1 MGSGPTARRRP
12 TRRLLKLCFVM
23 LSFAAVGLITTGSV
37 LGEGQ
42 PSIASDQSD
51 YAPSASVSLIGSGWL
66 DGETVHVTVDDDQND
81 PWSHDVDLTAGD
93 DGTVADSFDLPN
105 VAGTYSVSATA
116 PSGSASATFT
126 ATAPAPPPPP
136 PAASPTLSSDES
148 TYAPGSAVTLSGTNW
163 TPGSTVHIV
172 VDDDKSDA
180 WDHIADVTAG
190 ANGSLSD
197 TFELPTGLAA
207 TFTASATDSSDKNAT
222 ATFTSVSA
230 PPGSPTLDSD
240 KETYA
245 PGAQVTLSG
254 TNWTPGSAVHIV
266 VDDDKSDSWTHT
278 ADVAA
283 GVDGKISDSFSLPS
297 LSATFTATAT
307 GTLGQSAT
315 TTFSAGFGSATEH
328 YLVRFAS
335 GTSTATQA
343 QILASA
349 GAEDNNYIAPL
360 RIHGVLLPGGA
371 GLQPSIDKLRS
382 YQSVTRVEPDRERE
396 AGATPNDPDYGNQ
409 WSLPKIG
416 WDNVFGETSVERF
429 GDRRRARHRRR
440 RFASRP
446 RRQPRVRHVDSGRLQ
461 RPDRSE
467 RPRHCDGRD
476 RRGRDRQR
484 RGCRRNR
491 FLRSPRHARHRA
503 RSRRHRPGLG
513 HHRGRRLRGRSRRG
527 RHPHVLL
534 EPRILGAP
542 PGCDRLRVG
551 RTVSCSSRR
560 PATTARPLRSS
571 RRAIVA

>member
-1 MGSGPTARRRP
+1 
-12 TRRLLKLCFVM
+12 M

-42 PSIASDQSD
+42 PSVASDQSD

-81 PWSHDVDLTAGD
+81 PWFDDVDLTAGD
-93 DGTVADSFDLPN
+93 DGTVADSCDLPD

-116 PSGSASATFT
+116 PSGSASTTFT

-245 PGAQVTLSG
+245 PGAHVTLSG

-307 GTLGQSAT
+307 GMLGQSAT

-328 YLVRFAS
+328 FLVRFAS

-382 YQSVTRVEPDRERE
+382 YQSVTRVEPDRARE
-396 AGATPNDPDYGNQ
+396 AGATPDDPATRPVVAAEDRLGPRLRHAVVPRLGDGRVLDTGVDGSHPDLDGN
-409 WSLPKIG
+409 LVVGHVDPRTAPNGLTDPNGHGTAMAGI
-416 WDNVFGETSVERF
+416 VAAETEQ
-429 GDRRRARHRRR
+429 RRRASPASATP
-440 RFASRP
+440 ASRSCRSRCSAP
-446 RRQPRVRHVDSGRLQ
+446 TAPARTATSSRASSGR
-461 RPDRSE
+461 P
-467 RPRHCDGRD
+467 
-476 RRGRDRQR
+476 
-484 RGCRRNR
+484 
-491 FLRSPRHARHRA
+491 
-503 RSRRHRPGLG
+503 
-513 HHRGRRLRGRSRRG
+513 
-527 RHPHVLL
+527 
-534 EPRILGAP
+534 
-542 PGCDRLRVG
+542 
-551 RTVSCSSRR
+551 
-560 PATTARPLRSS
+560 TTAPTSS
-571 RRAIVA
+571 

>member
-1 MGSGPTARRRP
+1 
-12 TRRLLKLCFVM
+12 M

-105 VAGTYSVSATA
+105 LAGTYSVSATA

-136 PAASPTLSSDES
+136 PAASPTLSSGES

-207 TFTASATDSSDKNAT
+207 TFTASATNSSDKNAT

-266 VDDDKSDSWTHT
+266 IDDDKSDSWSHA

-307 GTLGQSAT
+307 GTPGQSAT
-315 TTFSAGFGSATEH
+315 TTFSAGFGSATEP

-349 GAEDNNYIAPL
+349 GAEDNNYIVPL

-371 GLQPSIDKLRS
+371 GLQSSINKLRS

-396 AGATPNDPDYGNQ
+396 AGAAPNDPDYGNQ

-416 WDNVFGETSVERF
+416 WDNVFGESSPAVRRSSPCSTPASTVRIPTSTATSSPA
-429 GDRRRARHRRR
+429 RRSSTAPNGLTDPNGHGTAMAGIVAAETNNGAGVAGIG
-440 RFASRP
+440 FAGV
-446 RRQPRVRHVDSGRLQ
+446 RVMPVTVLGADGTGQDSDIIEGVVYAADHDADVILMAFSN
-461 RPDRSE
+461 PGYSE
-467 RPRHCDGRD
+467 RSR
-476 RRGRDRQR
+476 
-484 RGCRRNR
+484 
-491 FLRSPRHARHRA
+491 LRSTT
-503 RSRRHRPGLG
+503 PG
-513 HHRGRRLRGRSRRG
+513 ST
-527 RHPHVLL
+527 
-534 EPRILGAP
+534 AP
-542 PGCDRLRVG
+542 
-551 RTVSCSSRR
+551 CSSRR
-560 PATTARPLRSS
+560 PATTARRRRTS
-571 RRAIVA
+571 RRAIAA